1 MQKFNLKWNGVQKSY
16 LSVHENK
23 YSNIVFM
30 QLLNILYKLAQS
42 YYTSKNVTSDVD
54 AIFSLQL
61 CEIWGAELSHAFIA
75 MIRNVLHVYLL
86 KHLLQHVHYV
96 VTWPC

>member
-1 MQKFNLKWNGVQKSY
+1 
-16 LSVHENK
+16 
-23 YSNIVFM
+23 M

-61 CEIWGAELSHAFIA
+61 CEI
-75 MIRNVLHVYLL
+75 
-86 KHLLQHVHYV
+86 
-96 VTWPC
+96 